1 MIVPR
6 GFLLRWVLASAAGAL
21 VGAGGPKLLIAVFL
35 FLLGD
40 RDDEHAWLWYEL
52 GTFGMVHLQV
62 AIAGACF
69 GYAQWRV
76 LQTSLP
82 GLSKPGSIAST
93 TVGAVI
99 SVVPAVLAA
108 IAADSAA
115 GEGIVGAFIALGVV
129 RAITGAIGGGIQ
141 AAVLREYVANP
152 WHWVWTSVAGWS
164 TAPVFAVGWALALRA
179 VREGFTFGL
188 DDSMVFVFLGRAL
201 EVLLPFVGVTDWWD
215 LIRQMPDALFDTIGL
230 TCATLPASA
239 LTGLM
244 VGRLRPHGQRPGWNW

>member
-1 MIVPR
+1 
-6 GFLLRWVLASAAGAL
+6 
-21 VGAGGPKLLIAVFL
+21 
-35 FLLGD
+35 
-40 RDDEHAWLWYEL
+40 
-52 GTFGMVHLQV
+52 MVHLQV

-76 LQTSLP
+76 LQGALP
-82 GLSKPGSIAST
+82 GLSKPGWIVST

-108 IAADSAA
+108 VAADSSA

-129 RAITGAIGGGIQ
+129 GAITGAIGGGIQ

-164 TAPVFAVGWALALRA
+164 TAPVFAVAWFLLLRA
-179 VREGFTFGL
+179 LREGFTFGL
-188 DDSMVFVFLGRAL
+188 GDSIVLVLIGRGLKFV
-201 EVLLPFVGVTDWWD
+201 LPFVGVTDWWD
-215 LIRQMPDALFDTIGL
+215 LILQMPDELFDTIGL
-230 TCATLPASA
+230 TSATLPASV

-244 VGRLRPHGQRPGWNW
+244 VRRLRPHGQRPGWNW